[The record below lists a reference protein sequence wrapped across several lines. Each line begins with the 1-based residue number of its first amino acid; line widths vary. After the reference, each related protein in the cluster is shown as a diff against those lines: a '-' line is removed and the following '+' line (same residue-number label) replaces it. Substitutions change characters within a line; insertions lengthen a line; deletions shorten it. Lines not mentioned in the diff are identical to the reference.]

1 MRCPFCQADNDSVR
15 DSRIV
20 EDGRAIK
27 RRRYCH
33 SCRRRFTT
41 FERTAGVLQVVK
53 KNGEREPFNRSK
65 IELGLE
71 RACWKRKIS
80 AEQRAQM
87 AESIEARL
95 QEEYEL
101 EVHSSEIGNLCMHAL
116 AAVDQVAFVRFA
128 SVYREFQDVQ
138 DFVQELKPILRSE
151 AAAARQSE

>member
-1 MRCPFCQADNDSVR
+1 MRCPFCQVDNDSVR
-15 DSRIV
+15 DSRLV

-53 KNGEREPFNRSK
+53 KSGEREPFNRNK

-80 AEQRAQM
+80 AEQRAHM
-87 AESIEARL
+87 AEAIEARL

-116 AAVDQVAFVRFA
+116 AEVDQVAFVRFA

-138 DFVQELKPILRSE
+138 DFVQELKPHLKNDISTLE
-151 AAAARQSE
+151 KND

>member
-15 DSRIV
+15 DSRII

-33 SCRRRFTT
+33 SCRKRFTT
-41 FERTAGVLQVVK
+41 FERTAGVLHVIK

-65 IELGLE
+65 IEHGLE

-80 AEQRAQM
+80 AEQRARM
-87 AESIEARL
+87 AEAIEAKL

-101 EVHSSEIGNLCMHAL
+101 EVPSSEIGNLCMKEL
-116 AAVDQVAFVRFA
+116 SSVDQVAFVRFA

-138 DFVQELKPILRSE
+138 DFVQELRPILQNE
-151 AAAARQSE
+151 PQVARKPE